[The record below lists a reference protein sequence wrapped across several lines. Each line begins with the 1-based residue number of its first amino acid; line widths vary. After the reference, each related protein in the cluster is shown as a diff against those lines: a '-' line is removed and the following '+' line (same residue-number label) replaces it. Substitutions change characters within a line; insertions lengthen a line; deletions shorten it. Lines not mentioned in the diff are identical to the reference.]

1 MRRLAAGLGF
11 LCVVLLLL
19 AFDEGQATRA
29 VDAVRAGVEPVVV
42 RAGSLIRGGTAPAL
56 PPAAGAYP
64 VLYGR
69 YVPRGPGPG
78 GSVDFAGAEL
88 RFETGGTLRT
98 RPARIAY
105 GREGFATRLNLRPEA
120 QIELREVVPMKGA
133 RAVEPSALCQ
143 NGVPGWVALAQH
155 DGRLEI
161 LLYRAG
167 PPPGATDPG
176 LALCGAWTYVKP

>member
-1 MRRLAAGLGF
+1 MRRLAGALGF

-19 AFDEGQATRA
+19 AFDEKQATRA
-29 VDAVRAGVEPVVV
+29 VDAVREHVGPVVT
-42 RAGSLIRGGTAPAL
+42 RAGALIRRGGAAGP
-56 PPAAGAYP
+56 PPAAEAWP

-69 YVPRGPGPG
+69 FVPRGPAPG
-78 GSVDFAGAEL
+78 GAVDFVAAEL
-88 RFETGGTLRT
+88 RFETGGILRT

-105 GREGFATRLNLRPEA
+105 GHEGFAARLRLAPDA

-133 RAVEPSALCQ
+133 VAVEPTALCQ
-143 NGVPGWVALAQH
+143 NEVPGWLALAQH
-155 DGRLEI
+155 DGKVEV

-176 LALCGAWTYVKP
+176 TALCGAWNNVK

>member
-29 VDAVRAGVEPVVV
+29 VDAVRAGVEPVVA
-42 RAGSLIRGGTAPAL
+42 RAGSLIRSGVAPA

-78 GSVDFAGAEL
+78 GSVEFAGAEL
-88 RFETGGTLRT
+88 RFEAGGSLRT

-105 GREGFATRLNLRPEA
+105 GREGFAARLNLAPDA
-120 QIELREVVPMKGA
+120 QLELREVVPMKGA
-133 RAVEPSALCQ
+133 RAVEPSVLCQ
-143 NGVPGWVALAQH
+143 NEAPGWVALAQR

-167 PPPGATDPG
+167 APPGATDPG
-176 LALCGAWTYVKP
+176 LALCGAWTYVKS

>member
-29 VDAVRAGVEPVVV
+29 VEAVRAGVEPVVT
-42 RAGSLIRGGTAPAL
+42 RAGSLIRGGAAPAP

-64 VLYGR
+64 VLYGLF
-69 YVPRGPGPG
+69 VPHGPGPG
-78 GSVDFAGAEL
+78 GSVDFNAAEM
-88 RFETGGTLRT
+88 RFETGGPLRT
-98 RPARIAY
+98 RPVRIAY
-105 GREGFATRLNLRPEA
+105 GREGFAARLNLAPDA
-120 QIELREVVPMKGA
+120 QIELRQVVPMKGA
-133 RAVEPSALCQ
+133 RTVEPSVLCQ
-143 NGVPGWVALAQH
+143 NEAPGWVALAQR

-167 PPPGATDPG
+167 APPGATDPG
-176 LALCGAWTYVKP
+176 LALCGAWTYVKS